1 MVVQLQMLDKI
12 VEDEFAA
19 VSLVKVKVNADAVV
33 VSIGVEMLINV
44 ERLFYSYY
52 QNLSKS

>member
-1 MVVQLQMLDKI
+1 MAVQLQMLDKI
-12 VEDEFAA
+12 VEVGFAA
-19 VSLVKVKVNADAVV
+19 ESLAKVRLNADAIV

-44 ERLFYSYY
+44 ERLFDSYY

>member
-19 VSLVKVKVNADAVV
+19 ESLAKVKLNADAVV

-44 ERLFYSYY
+44 ERLFDSYY

>member
-19 VSLVKVKVNADAVV
+19 ESLVKVKVNADAVV
-33 VSIGVEMLINV
+33 VVIEVEMLIDV
-44 ERLFYSYY
+44 ESLLDSYC
-52 QNLSKS
+52 QNPSKS

>member
-44 ERLFYSYY
+44 ERLFDSYY

>member
-12 VEDEFAA
+12 VEVEFAA
-19 VSLVKVKVNADAVV
+19 ESLVKVKLNADAVV

-44 ERLFYSYY
+44 ERLFDSYY

>member
-19 VSLVKVKVNADAVV
+19 ESLVKVKVNADAVV
-33 VSIGVEMLINV
+33 VVIEVEMLIDV
-44 ERLFYSYY
+44 ESLLDS
-52 QNLSKS
+52 